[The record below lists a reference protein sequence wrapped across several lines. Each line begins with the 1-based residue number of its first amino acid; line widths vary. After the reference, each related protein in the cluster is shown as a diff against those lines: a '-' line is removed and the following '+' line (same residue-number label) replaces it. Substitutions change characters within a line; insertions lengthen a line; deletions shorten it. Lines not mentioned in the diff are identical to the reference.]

1 MANTRHYRVILP
13 ALIACVAFGWGFF
26 HLYLAASITRNAADQ
41 AQARLANLFAAIED
55 DLHGDDPLS
64 SVKVAGDDRWAHALA
79 HWRQTAVVGDQLL
92 LTDREGRVLADIS
105 RKQAEAPS
113 IVRIGQPLALKHASA
128 LWGYLDEPI
137 RGGLDDPATGVEL
150 VAVAHPLPGGDGY
163 VVLAARSS
171 ELVERAALSK
181 SVWTAEV
188 ISFLW
193 TAGLAAVTLHLLL
206 HRARQPAADQPKV
219 DIEAL
224 KQAQA
229 LVRAQ
234 ETVIFGLAKLSDS
247 RDSDTGM
254 HLERI
259 AQFSSMLAT
268 GLRKRPDFRDRITP
282 GFIQLIGISSAL
294 HDIGKVG
301 VEDSIL
307 RKPGSLTADE
317 RSRMQR
323 HAEIGADCLKEIERR
338 LGPTNFLQMAR
349 EIVSSH
355 HEWWNGQGYPHGL
368 SDEQIPLSAR
378 IVAVADVY
386 DALRSKRVYKDAL
399 PHEEC
404 VRLIAGAAGTQFDP
418 RVVEVFLQIEDRI
431 GELADQFHAQEQ
443 ANSSQDEPANND
455 ECQTGEQHVSIN

>member
-1 MANTRHYRVILP
+1 VILP
-13 ALIACVAFGWGFF
+13 ALVVCLAFGWGFF
-26 HLYLAASITRNAADQ
+26 HLYLAASISRNADDQ
-41 AQARLANLFAAIED
+41 AQARLATLFAAIEND
-55 DLHGDDPLS
+55 FHIDGSLPSEKLI
-64 SVKVAGDDRWAHALA
+64 GDDRWARVLA
-79 HWRQTAVVGDQLL
+79 HWRLLSVVGDKLL
-92 LTDREGRVLADIS
+92 LTDREGRVLANGS
-105 RKQAEAPS
+105 RKQGEPLS
-113 IVRIGQPLALKHASA
+113 VDRIGQSLSLTHATA
-128 LWGYLDEPI
+128 QWGDFDGAI
-137 RGGLDDPATGVEL
+137 RGGLDDVATGVEF
-150 VAVAHPLPGGDGY
+150 VAVAHPLPGRDGY
-163 VVLAARSS
+163 VVLAARGS
-171 ELVERAALSK
+171 EKVDRAALNK
-181 SVWTAEV
+181 AVCTAEV
-188 ISFLW
+188 IAFLW

-206 HRARQPAADQPKV
+206 HRARQPAADQPKF

-224 KQAQA
+224 RQAQA

-247 RDSDTGM
+247 RDADTGM

-268 GLRKRPDFRDRITP
+268 GLRQRPDFRDRITP

-307 RKPGSLTADE
+307 RKPGSLTAEE

-323 HAEIGADCLKEIERR
+323 HAEIGADCLREIERR

-368 SDEQIPLSAR
+368 SGDQIPLSAR

-386 DALRSKRVYKDAL
+386 DALRSKRVYKNAL

-404 VRLIAGAAGTQFDP
+404 VRVIAGAAGSQFDP
-418 RVVEVFLQIEDRI
+418 RVVEVFLQIEERI
-431 GELADQFHAQEQ
+431 GQLADQLHAQEQ
-443 ANSSQDEPANND
+443 SNSSGDELTTDNEP
-455 ECQTGEQHVSIN
+455 QPGEEHVSII

>member
-1 MANTRHYRVILP
+1 VILP
-13 ALIACVAFGWGFF
+13 ALIACLAFGWGFF
-26 HLYLAASITRNAADQ
+26 HLYLSANINHIAADLTQQRLGVDFAAIDGDLRRDGPLPAEKLATADTWTRVLARWRNAA
-41 AQARLANLFAAIED
+41 
-55 DLHGDDPLS
+55 
-64 SVKVAGDDRWAHALA
+64 
-79 HWRQTAVVGDQLL
+79 TAGDQLL
-92 LTDREGRVLADIS
+92 LVDRDGRLLAAGN
-105 RKQAEAPS
+105 REQARAVAEN
-113 IVRIGQPLALKHASA
+113 RMGQPLVLKHATGS
-128 LWGYLDEPI
+128 WGYFDGPI
-137 RGGLDDPATGVEL
+137 HGAIDDAATGIEL
-150 VAVAHPLPGGDGY
+150 VTVAHPIAGGDGY
-163 VVLAARSS
+163 IVLVAPGS
-171 ELVERAALSK
+171 EKVDRAALNK
-181 SVWTAEV
+181 SVTLAEV
-188 ISFLW
+188 IAFLW
-193 TAGLAAVTLHLLL
+193 TAGLTGVTLHLLL
-206 HRARQPAADQPKV
+206 HRSRQPAADQPQL
-219 DIEAL
+219 DLEAL

-247 RDSDTGM
+247 RDPETGM

-268 GLRKRPDFRDRITP
+268 GLRQRPDFRDRISP

-307 RKPGSLTADE
+307 RKPGSLNIEE

-368 SDEQIPLSAR
+368 SGEQIPLSAR

-399 PHEEC
+399 PHDEC
-404 VRLIAGAAGTQFDP
+404 VRVIAGAAGTQFDP
-418 RVVEVFLQIEDRI
+418 RVVEVFLKIENRI
-431 GELADQFHAQEQ
+431 GELADQFHAQEKSD
-443 ANSSQDEPANND
+443 SSPEDSTTIHQRQP
-455 ECQTGEQHVSIN
+455 GEEHVSID

>member
-1 MANTRHYRVILP
+1 VILP
-13 ALIACVAFGWGFF
+13 AVIACLAFGWGFF
-26 HLYLAASITRNAADQ
+26 HLYLAASISRNAADQ
-41 AQARLANLFAAIED
+41 AQVRLATLFAAIEND
-55 DLHGDDPLS
+55 MHGDGPLPS
-64 SVKVAGDDRWAHALA
+64 ERLVGDDRWARVLA
-79 HWRQTAVVGDQLL
+79 HWRQASADGDQLL
-92 LTDREGRVLADIS
+92 LIDRDGRVLADRS
-105 RKQAEAPS
+105 RKQTAPS
-113 IVRIGQPLALKHASA
+113 SVDRIGQSLSLTHATA
-128 LWGYLDEPI
+128 QWGDFDGAI
-137 RGGLDDPATGVEL
+137 HGGLDDLATGVEL
-150 VAVAHPLPGGDGY
+150 VAVAHPLPARDGY
-163 VVLAARSS
+163 IVVAAPGS
-171 ELVERAALSK
+171 EKVDRAALSK
-181 SVWTAEV
+181 SIWTAET
-188 ISFLW
+188 IAFIW

-206 HRARQPAADQPKV
+206 HRARQPAADQPKFDV
-219 DIEAL
+219 EAL
-224 KQAQA
+224 RQAQA

-268 GLRKRPDFRDRITP
+268 GLRQRADFRDRITP

-307 RKPGSLTADE
+307 RKPGTLTADE

-323 HAEIGADCLKEIERR
+323 HAEIGADCLREIERR

-349 EIVSSH
+349 EIVSAH

-368 SDEQIPLSAR
+368 SGEQIPLSAR

-404 VRLIAGAAGTQFDP
+404 VRVIAGAAGTQFDP
-418 RVVEVFLQIEDRI
+418 RVVEVFLQIEERI
-431 GELADQFHAQEQ
+431 GQLADQLHAQEQ
-443 ANSSQDEPANND
+443 SNSSGDEMTADNEP
-455 ECQTGEQHVSIN
+455 QPGEEHVSII

>member
-1 MANTRHYRVILP
+1 M
-13 ALIACVAFGWGFF
+13 
-26 HLYLAASITRNAADQ
+26 
-41 AQARLANLFAAIED
+41 
-55 DLHGDDPLS
+55 
-64 SVKVAGDDRWAHALA
+64 
-79 HWRQTAVVGDQLL
+79 
-92 LTDREGRVLADIS
+92 TDAS
-105 RKQAEAPS
+105 RKPTEPPS
-113 IVRIGQPLALKHASA
+113 IGRIGQPLALRHATA
-128 LWGYLDEPI
+128 AWGYFDGTI
-137 RGGLDDPATGVEL
+137 RGGLDDTATGVEL

-163 VVLAARSS
+163 LVLAAPSS
-171 ELVERAALSK
+171 EQLERAALSN

-188 ISFLW
+188 IAFFW

-206 HRARQPAADQPKV
+206 HRARQPAADQPHV

-368 SDEQIPLSAR
+368 SGEQIPLSAR

-386 DALRSKRVYKDAL
+386 DALRSKRVYKEAL

-404 VRLIAGAAGTQFDP
+404 VRVIAGAAATQFDP
-418 RVVEVFLQIEDRI
+418 RIVEVFLQIEDRI

-443 ANSSQDEPANND
+443 ANSSQDEPTTND